1 MAINKY
7 IINTSDSWG
16 DLFNILQENA
26 TNFFDS
32 IEIDNN
38 NKITCKVGEDT
49 ALMIHTGSTNN
60 GLYDFYTKNGND
72 QTIEG
77 STPTYVVITSKGI
90 MIHSN
95 TSEYIPTDLFICKT
109 NNGDLAFAC
118 LGIYYTVGYYY
129 KRFWSIDYENTPN
142 IGAFFSN
149 SDNSNNLWPALS
161 PLRGDNVKKTTF
173 NPILCYQAESHLDGV
188 YQLTYNQYYNIYGI
202 ITDSDGHRY
211 FTNGCLALA
220 ER

>member
-16 DLFNILQENA
+16 NLFAILQENA
-26 TNFFDS
+26 TGFFDS

-38 NKITCKVGEDT
+38 DKITCKVGEDT
-49 ALMIHTGSTNN
+49 ALIIHTGFTTN
-60 GLYDFYTKNGND
+60 GLYDFYTKNGNH
-72 QTIEG
+72 QTIDG
-77 STPTYVVITSKGI
+77 LTPTYVVVTSKGI

-95 TSEYIPTDLFICKT
+95 TTNYIPTDLFICKT

-118 LGIYYTVGYYY
+118 LGAYYSGAYY

-142 IGAFFSN
+142 IEAFFSN
-149 SDNSNNLWPALS
+149 NDNSNTLWSALS
-161 PLRGDNVKKTTF
+161 PLRGDSVKKTTF

-188 YQLTYNQYYNIYGI
+188 YQLTYNQYYNIYGE
-202 ITDSDGHRY
+202 ITDSAGNGY
-211 FTNGCLALA
+211 YTNGCLALA
-220 ER
+220 E

>member
-16 DLFNILQENA
+16 NLFAILQENA

-49 ALMIHTGSTNN
+49 ALLINTGSSNN
-60 GLYDFYTKNGND
+60 GLYEFYKKNGNH

-77 STPTYVVITSKGI
+77 LTPTYVVVTSKGI

-95 TSEYIPTDLFICKT
+95 TSQYITTDLFICKT

-118 LGIYYTVGYYY
+118 LGNYYSSYYY
-129 KRFWSIDYENTPN
+129 KEFWSIDYENTPN
-142 IGAFFSN
+142 IEAFFSN
-149 SDNSNNLWPALS
+149 NDNSNNLWPALS
-161 PLRGDNVKKTTF
+161 PFRGDSVKKTTF

-188 YQLTYNQYYNIYGI
+188 YQLTYNQYYNIYGT

-220 ER
+220 E

>member
-1 MAINKY
+1 MTINKY
-7 IINTSDSWG
+7 IINQSNPWG
-16 DLFNILQENA
+16 SLCTILQENA

-38 NKITCKVGEDT
+38 NEITCKVGEDT
-49 ALMIHTGSTNN
+49 ALLINTGLSNN

-72 QTIEG
+72 QTVDG
-77 STPTYVVITSKGI
+77 RTPTYVVVTSKGI
-90 MIHSN
+90 MIHSD

-118 LGIYYTVGYYY
+118 LGNYYSGYYY
-129 KRFWSIDYENTPN
+129 KNFWSIDYENTPN
-142 IGAFFSN
+142 IDKFFSN
-149 SDNSNNLWPALS
+149 RDNNNNLWLALS
-161 PLRGDNVKKTTF
+161 PLSGDSVKKTTF

-202 ITDSDGHRY
+202 ITDSEGHRY

-220 ER
+220 E

>member
-7 IINTSDSWG
+7 IINTSDPWG
-16 DLFNILQENA
+16 DLFTILQENA

-49 ALMIHTGSTNN
+49 ALLINTGSSNN
-60 GLYDFYTKNGND
+60 DLYDFYTKNGNH

-77 STPTYVVITSKGI
+77 SNPTYVVITSKGI

-95 TSEYIPTDLFICKT
+95 TSNYIPTDLFICKT

-118 LGIYYTVGYYY
+118 LGVYYGGSSYY
-129 KRFWSIDYENTPN
+129 KKFWSIDYENTPN
-142 IGAFFSN
+142 IAAFFSN
-149 SDNSNNLWPALS
+149 SDNSNTLWSVLS
-161 PLRGDNVKKTTF
+161 PLRGDSVKKTTF

-188 YQLTYNQYYNIYGI
+188 YQLTYNQYYNIYGE
-202 ITDSDGHRY
+202 ITDSDGHKY
-211 FTNGCLALA
+211 FTNGCLAIA
-220 ER
+220 E

>member
-7 IINTSDSWG
+7 IINQSNPWG
-16 DLFNILQENA
+16 SLCTILQENA

-49 ALMIHTGSTNN
+49 ALLIHTGSSNN
-60 GLYDFYTKNGND
+60 GLYDFYTKNEND
-72 QTIEG
+72 QTVEG
-77 STPTYVVITSKGI
+77 LTPTYVVITSKGI

-95 TSEYIPTDLFICKT
+95 TSNYIPTDLFICKT

-118 LGIYYTVGYYY
+118 LGIYYTGGYYY

-142 IGAFFSN
+142 IEAFFSN
-149 SDNSNNLWPALS
+149 SDNSNTLWSALS
-161 PLRGDNVKKTTF
+161 PLRGDSVKKTTF

-188 YQLTYNQYYNIYGI
+188 YQLTYNQYYNVYGK
-202 ITDSDGHRY
+202 ITDGEGNS
-211 FTNGCLALA
+211 FFSNGCLAIA
-220 ER
+220 D